1 MNRLKVCAW
10 LLGASMV
17 TVAAA
22 CRDDNDPTPSTP
34 RAGSAGVGGSGGSGA
49 GTAGTAGT
57 PGAGNAGV
65 GGSGAGAGTAGAGA
79 AGSGQG
85 GESQGRPATL
95 KQVNDPTDPMFAD
108 RDTLVNVKGL
118 VVTSQKFL
126 VSRSKSSGSCL
137 WGFFATTAGAATQEY
152 GSIEVVAAG
161 ANAVSTTLPDGKVDF
176 RCPTE
181 EGKGSIIPNAIKP
194 GDVVDV
200 VAFVDEFK
208 INLCGQT
215 NPQTGEVNPDPA
227 LAQRQLEKA
236 VDIQITGT
244 AAVPAPKEFTQAE
257 FNQLGDG
264 LNANETNR
272 KWAGGLVRL
281 TGPLLASQPKPAD
294 YNAPTDAVSRFGKIA
309 IKDTSLTVSSLVL
322 FKDLSGAGPEDK
334 DRVYDFDISTQFES
348 FTGIHLLDFCTWSI
362 STRATTDVVTVPVT
376 AQLGL
381 ARCDRVRKND
391 SPKRPAAP
399 ASTPS
404 GVSSTLLPP
413 IEQTTR

>member
-10 LLGASMV
+10 LLGASIV

-22 CRDDNDPTPSTP
+22 CRDDSDPPPNTP
-34 RAGSAGVGGSGGSGA
+34 RAGSAGVGGSGGGA
-49 GTAGTAGT
+49 GGTAGTAGV

-65 GGSGAGAGTAGAGA
+65 GGSGAGTAGVPGAGS

-85 GESQGRPATL
+85 GEGMGRPATL

-137 WGFFATTAGAATQEY
+137 WGFFATTPGESTQEY
-152 GSIEVVAAG
+152 GSIEVVANG

-181 EGKGSIIPNAIKP
+181 EGKGSVIPNTIKP

-215 NPQTGEVNPDPA
+215 GTGGEVNPDPA
-227 LAQRQLEKA
+227 IAQRQLEKV

-244 AAVPAPKEFTQAE
+244 AAVPAPKEFTLAE
-257 FNQLGDG
+257 LNQLGDG
-264 LNANETNR
+264 LNTNETNR

-281 TGPLLASQPKPAD
+281 TGPFLASQPKPTD

-309 IKDTSLTVSSLVL
+309 IKDSSLTVASLVL
-322 FKDLSGAGPEDK
+322 FRDLSGAGSEDK
-334 DRVYDFDISTQFES
+334 GRVYDFDISTQFES

-362 STRATTDVVTVPVT
+362 STRATTDIVTVPVT
-376 AQLGL
+376 AQLGF
-381 ARCDRVRKND
+381 ARCARVRRND
-391 SPKRPAAP
+391 SPKCPAAP
-399 ASTPS
+399 ASTLS
-404 GVSSTLLPP
+404 GASSTLLPS
-413 IEQTTR
+413 IAQATR